1 MNLQP
6 QVHQGKLSAEGFRFA
21 IVASRWNEMFV
32 AKLIEGAVEAL
43 EEYGATEGSIE
54 VFRVP
59 GAFELPLA
67 MKKIADS
74 GKWDAIISLGIVIR
88 GDTPHFDYVAGAAA
102 EGSTQV
108 SLETGIPV
116 LFGVITADNVQQVI
130 DRAGKRADNKGFEA
144 ATAAIEVVNL
154 YKDIALK
161 KTA

>member
-6 QVHQGKLSAEGFRFA
+6 QVHQGKLSAEGFKFA

-32 AKLIEGAVEAL
+32 AKLIEGAVGAL
-43 EEYGATEGSIE
+43 EEYGANEGSIE

-67 MKKIADS
+67 MKKIAES
-74 GKWDAIISLGIVIR
+74 QKWDAIISLGIVIR

-102 EGSTQV
+102 EGSTKV
-108 SLETGIPV
+108 SLDTGIPV

-130 DRAGKRADNKGFEA
+130 DRSGQRADNKGFEA
-144 ATAAIEVVNL
+144 ATAAVEVVNL